1 MQEQILTLKDVSL
14 DKLKPLF
21 SLSSSLNKTDNTLN
35 MQLSPTGLL
44 SSNKNESSSV
54 IKTWHIPF
62 SAFCSEII
70 GTIPEKLKISIFNGD
85 DFSKKLLS
93 YFGQL
98 ATIEIH
104 HNGQSAKKLLIKK
117 VNKDGKVELKI
128 DVIAANVEIAYF
140 EFTSEEQQILFG
152 EIEQFSKKEIFT
164 ISKNDIQNIKKL
176 LKLTSNAEL
185 QKKYVR
191 LYSDE
196 GMIKATDQGFDL
208 TLFEDTI
215 GLGDLKIEI
224 DKKMFMLIDDG
235 SYKATYAKYEENS
248 EKMESLI
255 LQAENSDSNRRISLN
270 LLQDIGNVADEIDW
284 DSDFG
289 DGDGFE

>member
-289 DGDGFE
+289 VGGGFE